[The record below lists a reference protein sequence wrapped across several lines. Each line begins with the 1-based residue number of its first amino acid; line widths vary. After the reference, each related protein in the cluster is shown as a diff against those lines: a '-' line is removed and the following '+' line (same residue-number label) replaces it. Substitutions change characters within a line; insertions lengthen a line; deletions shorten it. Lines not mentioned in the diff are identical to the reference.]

1 MNFLDLNW
9 KKSCLYGMTN
19 ELINKYQIQ
28 LLLSIEDNIEYFIK
42 DCRNEEYRFDIFSL
56 SN

>member
-1 MNFLDLNW
+1 
-9 KKSCLYGMTN
+9 MTN

-42 DCRNEEYRFDIFSL
+42 DCRNEEYRFDILSL